1 MKKKQLTD
9 TLVLVADPAKDDPM
23 LMGWDKKHEFYMTQ
37 ITFLTYCDTTGG
49 HDTPLPGSAAGFK
62 FILLTNHSIR
72 GFHEYTELAILPLL
86 PTLYSHIFAVSF
98 CI

>member
-23 LMGWDKKHEFYMTQ
+23 LMGWDKKHELYMTK
-37 ITFLTYCDTTGG
+37 ITFLTFCDSTGG

-62 FILLTNHSIR
+62 FILFANRSFTNGVNMTKQKRNNERCNTVHDSC
-72 GFHEYTELAILPLL
+72 
-86 PTLYSHIFAVSF
+86 
-98 CI
+98 CIDCS